1 MNNRIALH
9 MNELEGAA
17 PSDLIDLI
25 GEKDQAL
32 QAITE
37 VNWQLTFERD
47 QMQREAAYYKA
58 RCIEYQMAEKRRQQ
72 AGGESR

>member
-1 MNNRIALH
+1 MNNRVAHHL
-9 MNELEGAA
+9 NELEGAS
-17 PSDLIDLI
+17 PSDLIELI

-58 RCIEYQMAEKRRQQ
+58 RCIEYQMSEKRRLQV
-72 AGGESR
+72 GGEVK